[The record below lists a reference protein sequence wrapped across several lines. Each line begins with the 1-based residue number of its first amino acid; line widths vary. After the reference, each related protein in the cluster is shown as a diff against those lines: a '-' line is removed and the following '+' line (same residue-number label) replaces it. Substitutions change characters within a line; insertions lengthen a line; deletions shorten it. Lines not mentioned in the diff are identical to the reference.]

1 MLHFVA
7 VLHPV
12 FDDRGYRLPEP
23 SEIVSRLLA
32 RLQSAR
38 ERAGISPDD
47 LASDLILGP
56 GWIERFESGASVPDI
71 DTLYVLI
78 DRIGVDPAAIFA
90 EAHDESAEASAAE
103 LSRLIRAEEVGGD
116 LVIHF
121 TYANHDAQYRL
132 AGATL
137 EQFEEVLLTL
147 RNGLARLVAV
157 DTDRNAETQ
166 IKTSAVASAFM
177 KAVSLWPQANPSDV
191 WWFIIYR
198 AYCDPYNH
206 PAAYARLSFEQSW
219 KRTGGWALEEIC
231 VRHYAPELA
240 KHGITIEIATGHRKQ
255 TLLSELK
262 IGRRLIV
269 DKVDVILTGPDDVVF
284 GVVHVKASFAER
296 RTDDVPMS
304 EALVKSGYFS
314 PLWTMD
320 CKSGPSPRPYNRGEL
335 GSATGNRS
343 EKRVGIEDEAEFSAC
358 YSYNR
363 NTAPTAHPPE
373 RAADIVLC
381 DFNNPNDSFT
391 KGVLAGWQKFQSS
404 RK

>member
-1 MLHFVA
+1 M
-7 VLHPV
+7 
-12 FDDRGYRLPEP
+12 PER

-32 RLQSAR
+32 RLRTAR
-38 ERAGISPDD
+38 EKAGISPED
-47 LASDLILGP
+47 LAADLILGP
-56 GWIERFESGASVPDI
+56 GWIERFESGESIPDI
-71 DTLYVLI
+71 DTLFVLI
-78 DRIGVDPAAIFA
+78 DRIGVDPASIFA
-90 EAHDESAEASAAE
+90 DVHDESAEASAAE
-103 LSRLIRAEEVGGD
+103 LSRLIRAEEDGSD
-116 LVIHF
+116 LIIHF
-121 TYANHDAQYRL
+121 AYANYDAQYRL
-132 AGATL
+132 PKATL

-147 RNGLARLVAV
+147 RNGLAKLVSV
-157 DTDRNAETQ
+157 TGNASAESQ

-177 KAVSLWPQANPSDV
+177 KAVSLWPSANPSDV

-206 PAAYARLSFEQSW
+206 PAEFARMSFEQSW

-231 VRHYAPELA
+231 VRHYAPELK
-240 KHGITIEIATGHRKQ
+240 KHGITIEIATGQRKQ
-255 TLLSELK
+255 TLLSKLE

-269 DKVDVILTGPDDVVF
+269 DKVDVILTGPKDVVF

-304 EALVKSGYFS
+304 EALVRSGYFS

-320 CKSGPSPRPYNRGEL
+320 CKSGPSTHPHNRGEL

-343 EKRVGIEDEAEFSAC
+343 EKRIGIEDEAEFSAC

-363 NTAPTAHPPE
+363 NTLPTVHPPKTK
-373 RAADIVLC
+373 ADIVIC
-381 DFNNPNDSFT
+381 DFNDPDDLFT
-391 KGVLAGWQKFQSS
+391 KGVLDGWKRFKST